1 MIRKKRFLPF
11 KLYTTYLQEKSNYK
25 KSYAYLTYSQYSTC
39 LLKKYPY
46 LQHSSESKDL
56 QACKMPDVFFWLIF
70 LVSSP
75 PSMTNFHILHPQTL
89 LLEHIFI
96 RHKVNSNWFEIW
108 NGFEKS
114 LCLHGNLTT
123 TNLEVWNK
131 FQKLFRLHGNLTMAT
146 FKTIVRFHCECAM
159 IALNWCKLNLSKTD
173 VGIMAVFST
182 TAATYM
188 HTN

>member
-1 MIRKKRFLPF
+1 MKLKQFLIIWSEKRFLPF

-46 LQHSSESKDL
+46 LQHSSESKVL

-75 PSMTNFHILHPQTL
+75 PPMTNFHILHPQTL

-96 RHKVNSNWFEIW
+96 RHKWLWKVILFTWRSHCSQPWDLKQISKIVLFTWRFDYSN
-108 NGFEKS
+108 
-114 LCLHGNLTT
+114 
-123 TNLEVWNK
+123 
-131 FQKLFRLHGNLTMAT
+131 FQDHSKIPLQM
-146 FKTIVRFHCECAM
+146 
-159 IALNWCKLNLSKTD
+159 CKW
-173 VGIMAVFST
+173 
-182 TAATYM
+182 
-188 HTN
+188 